1 MQLMFSMPDISDVG
15 PPAKGPG
22 LPERIPDAKPPP
34 VKVRIEHGWVASTE
48 RSDPSFTCHY
58 FRRECKEQEGLKADI
73 LKEIPE
79 AQVELVVGQD
89 DSYEIEI
96 NGKLIFSRTQLGV
109 WPENAEIVEISKWG
123 NKGKSFLHM
132 YLCSVAEG
140 GQPRMV
146 ITDKKNTPLPKRIIM
161 QCVIS

>member
-1 MQLMFSMPDISDVG
+1 MGSHQQTGEATEELTMFMPDISDVG

-22 LPERIPDAKPPP
+22 LRERIPDAKPPP
-34 VKVRIEHGWVASTE
+34 VKVRIEHG
-48 RSDPSFTCHY
+48 RD
-58 FRRECKEQEGLKADI
+58 CKEQEALKSAI
-73 LKEIPE
+73 LKEVPE
-79 AQVELVVGQD
+79 AQVEFVVGED
-89 DSYEIEI
+89 DSYEIDI

-109 WPENAEIVEISKWG
+109 WPDTAEIVEITKWG

-140 GQPRMV
+140 GQQRMV

-161 QCVIS
+161 KCVIS

>member
-1 MQLMFSMPDISDVG
+1 MPDISDVG

-34 VKVRIEHGWVASTE
+34 VKVRIEHG
-48 RSDPSFTCHY
+48 RD
-58 FRRECKEQEGLKADI
+58 CKEQEALKSAI

-79 AQVELVVGQD
+79 ADVEFVVGDD
-89 DSYEIEI
+89 DSFEIEI
-96 NGKLIFSRTQLGV
+96 NGKLIFSRSQLGV
-109 WPENAEIVEISKWG
+109 WPDTTEIVEITKWG
-123 NKGKSFLHM
+123 NRGKSFLHM

-140 GQPRMV
+140 GQQRMV

-161 QCVIS
+161 KCVIS

>member
-1 MQLMFSMPDISDVG
+1 MPDISDVG

-22 LPERIPDAKPPP
+22 LPERIAEAKPPP
-34 VKVRIEHGWVASTE
+34 VKVRIEHG
-48 RSDPSFTCHY
+48 RD
-58 FRRECKEQEGLKADI
+58 CKEQEALKAAI

-79 AQVELVVGQD
+79 AQVEFLVGEGD
-89 DSYEIEI
+89 CYEIQI
-96 NGKLIFSRTQLGV
+96 NGKLIFSRHQLGV
-109 WPENAEIVEISKWG
+109 WPDTAEIVEISKWG

-140 GQPRMV
+140 GTQRMI

>member
-1 MQLMFSMPDISDVG
+1 MFMPDISDVG

-34 VKVRIEHGWVASTE
+34 VKVRIEHG
-48 RSDPSFTCHY
+48 RD
-58 FRRECKEQEGLKADI
+58 CKEQEALKSAI

-79 AQVELVVGQD
+79 ADVEFVVGDD
-89 DSYEIEI
+89 DSFEIEI
-96 NGKLIFSRTQLGV
+96 NGKLIFSRSQLGV
-109 WPENAEIVEISKWG
+109 WPDTTEIVEITKWG
-123 NKGKSFLHM
+123 NRGKSFLHM

-140 GQPRMV
+140 GQQRMV

-161 QCVIS
+161 KCVIS